1 MWRVLCICGGCVCK
15 EARVL
20 KPLLAF
26 SPTLG
31 SEAKKKKRQ
40 RKTGYLLLLYQGYHT
55 VSCPG
60 KTPHYFM
67 HRQETILHH
76 EPRQETTLHH
86 EHREGYHTA
95 LYTTKIPQCITGVQ
109 TRVPHDIISTCT
121 DHSDMVCFTILTL
134 ACSGA
139 TIYHRFQKA
148 WETQLLHLK
157 MLFSQGRPL
166 FNSDSK

>member
-1 MWRVLCICGGCVCK
+1 
-15 EARVL
+15 
-20 KPLLAF
+20 
-26 SPTLG
+26 
-31 SEAKKKKRQ
+31 
-40 RKTGYLLLLYQGYHT
+40 
-55 VSCPG
+55 
-60 KTPHYFM
+60 M

-166 FNSDSK
+166 FNSDSKWPNIQSVVRHCLSMRGGVYLFLRKCISSHLAQFSSIQAWKNKL